1 MKICNETYVCVKKS
15 KCYIFI
21 HKKEIIKKYNSDSFR
36 EKVNKLTANFST
48 SNVHSRSFI
57 F

>member
-1 MKICNETYVCVKKS
+1 MCEKVKMLHIYS
-15 KCYIFI
+15 QN
-21 HKKEIIKKYNSDSFR
+21 EIIKKYNSASFL

-48 SNVHSRSFI
+48 SNVHTRSFI